1 METVTNAP
9 ACQGILVN
17 IVPLIFMGGTIVLI
31 VLAIRYFI
39 RLGKDVQAIRKLL
52 EDKQ

>member
-1 METVTNAP
+1 METVTHMP
-9 ACQGILVN
+9 AGQGLLVSIL
-17 IVPLIFMGGTIVLI
+17 PLILMGGIIVMI

>member
-1 METVTNAP
+1 METVTHMP
-9 ACQGILVN
+9 ACQGLLVN
-17 IVPLIFMGGTIVLI
+17 VLPLLFMGGIIVLI

>member
-1 METVTNAP
+1 METVTNIP
-9 ACQGILVN
+9 ACQGLLVN
-17 IVPLIFMGGTIVLI
+17 ALPLLFMGGVIVLI